1 VIEAKAIADAQ
12 ARRLTLNQLFEQWQR
27 SELAPRLLADGT
39 RIGRKDGGQ
48 WVRQSFD
55 RRIFP
60 RLGNMAVAEVKRA
73 DLLAILDEV
82 KAEGKLRTAT
92 VLYAD
97 LRQMLRFAVERE
109 VIPDNPR

>member
-1 VIEAKAIADAQ
+1 
-12 ARRLTLNQLFEQWQR
+12 
-27 SELAPRLLADGT
+27 
-39 RIGRKDGGQ
+39 
-48 WVRQSFD
+48 
-55 RRIFP
+55 
-60 RLGNMAVAEVKRA
+60 MAVAEVKRA

-109 VIPDNPR
+109 VIPDKPR